1 MILWG
6 ALTGAVAAVLL
17 LAGGVDALDG
27 IQSVLILAAAPFL
40 LVVIS
45 MCFSLVR
52 ELRREPRTVIAG
64 KAL

>member
-1 MILWG
+1 
-6 ALTGAVAAVLL
+6 VAAVLL